1 MPQTGEIVL
10 IHSVRRDPLAA
21 PYDPAQWPFT
31 MPPIKK
37 ILTEGLR
44 FSRPVTFL
52 IGENG
57 SGKSTVLAA
66 IAEAQGVD
74 ARGGSVGR
82 RYAPAAPKSELARQL
97 AIELTAHGTRTIGRK
112 ARGYFLRAETAYGYF
127 QFVERQH
134 VAGFG
139 DRSLLEQ
146 SHGESFWQLFEHKFS
161 HPGLYLMD
169 EPESALSFSS
179 CLRLIG
185 LIQSLAATGSQIIC
199 ATHSPLL
206 TAFPQAHLIEVGD
219 HGLRTLEW
227 AELELVDHWRRY
239 LTTPDAYLRH
249 IIDT

>member
-1 MPQTGEIVL
+1 ML
-10 IHSVRRDPLAA
+10 IHSVSRNPLAG
-21 PYDPAQWPFT
+21 PYNPAQWPFAL
-31 MPPIKK
+31 PPIRQ
-37 ILTEGLR
+37 ILDEGLC
-44 FSRPVTFL
+44 FIRPVTFL
-52 IGENG
+52 VGENG
-57 SGKSTVLAA
+57 SGKSTVLEA

-82 RYAPAAPKSELARQL
+82 RYAPASPKSDLARQL
-97 AIELTAHGTRTIGRK
+97 TIELTAHGTKTIGRR
-112 ARGYFLRAETAYGYF
+112 ARGYFLRAETAHGYF

-161 HPGLYLMD
+161 RPGLYLMD

-179 CLRLIG
+179 CLRLVG
-185 LIQSLAATGSQIIC
+185 LIQSLAAAGSQVIC

-206 TAFPQAHLIEVGD
+206 AAFPQAHIIEVGD
-219 HGLRTLEW
+219 HGLRTREW
-227 AELELVDHWRRY
+227 AALELVDHWRRY
-239 LTTPDAYLRH
+239 LTAPDAYLRH